1 MNQRL
6 LPALGASLW
15 ILGLVMS
22 IVGLNI
28 HTPTGTWISVV
39 GNIVF
44 LTGLGLEGVWWMKR
58 RKSGEKEDR
67 KEDPPAAES

>member
-1 MNQRL
+1 MSGKL

-28 HTPTGTWISVV
+28 HTPTGSWISIV
-39 GNIVF
+39 GNIAF
-44 LTGLGLEGVWWMKR
+44 LVGLGLEGVWWVRR
-58 RKSGEKEDR
+58 RKGDKEKE
-67 KEDPPAAES
+67 

>member
-1 MNQRL
+1 MSGKL

-28 HTPTGTWISVV
+28 HTPTGSWISVV
-39 GNIVF
+39 GNIAF
-44 LTGLGLEGVWWMKR
+44 LVGLGLEGVWWVRR
-58 RKSGEKEDR
+58 RKDAKEKG
-67 KEDPPAAES
+67 